1 MYSNKNHYHFMK
13 RTSIL
18 VSMKKKSFV
27 ILIVILFQFI
37 SIIFIENKM
46 KFLNKFKRSL
56 ESNKTYK

>member
-1 MYSNKNHYHFMK
+1 MK